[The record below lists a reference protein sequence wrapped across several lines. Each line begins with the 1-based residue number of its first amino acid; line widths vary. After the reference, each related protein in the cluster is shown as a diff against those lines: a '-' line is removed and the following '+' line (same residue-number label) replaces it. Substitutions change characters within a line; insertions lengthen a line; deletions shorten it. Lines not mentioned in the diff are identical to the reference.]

1 MAKKIT
7 SKQMFDVLRD
17 IRKQTR
23 ELDRV
28 CRTHDYA
35 LIEELAYQLSRTAEN
50 LVHVRLLDAAK
61 EVK

>member
-1 MAKKIT
+1 
-7 SKQMFDVLRD
+7 MFDVLRD

-35 LIEELAYQLSRTAEN
+35 LIEQLSLQLSATAGQ
-50 LVHVRLLDAAK
+50 LLHESLLEGAK